1 MSLYRKQQN
10 SQELKKKIQKILQVL
25 FFFTIGII
33 IFWLIYKDQDIHMI
47 KSVLKNDVNYVW
59 VWISL
64 IIGVLSH
71 ISRAVRWNLLIE
83 PLGSKPR
90 LLNTFSSVMIGYIM
104 NLVIPRMGEVTRCGV
119 LARYEK
125 ISFAKLIGT
134 VVTERI
140 MDVATLFLLTIFVA
154 VSQFGYLTGLLQ
166 KNPEIGQKAV
176 TVVTSPYLAVMVVI
190 TAIVLIFF
198 RKRIKA
204 SRLYKKV
211 GKSVQHLKEGLISF
225 KMVKKKGALIFHSL
239 FIWIMYY
246 MMMYVAFFAFDFTA
260 HLSPFAGL
268 TTFVMGS
275 FGMLAPVQ
283 GGLGTWHFMVK
294 ESLSLYGVPNEQGI
308 IFAFVAHTT
317 MNLMVI
323 LLGLVSLM
331 ALPFLNR
338 KNLKNNHPGETNL

>member
-1 MSLYRKQQN
+1 M
-10 SQELKKKIQKILQVL
+10 KKKIQKILQVL
-25 FFFTIGII
+25 FFFAVGII
-33 IFWLIYKDQDIHMI
+33 IFWLIYKDQDINMI
-47 KSVLKNDVNYVW
+47 KSVLKNDVNYAW

-64 IIGVLSH
+64 IIGILSH
-71 ISRAVRWNLLIE
+71 ISRAVRWNLLIG
-83 PLGSKPR
+83 PMGSKPG
-90 LLNTFSSVMIGYIM
+90 LLNTFSSVMIGYVM

-125 ISFAKLIGT
+125 ISFARLIGT

-140 MDVATLFLLTIFVA
+140 MDVATLFLFTIIVA

-166 KNPEIGQKAV
+166 KNPEIGQKAMSII
-176 TVVTSPYLAVMVVI
+176 TSPYLAVFVVT
-190 TAIVLIFF
+190 TALAVIFL
-198 RKRIKA
+198 RKRFMA
-204 SRLYKKV
+204 TRLYKKV
-211 GKSVQHLKEGLISF
+211 GKSVEHLKEGLISF

-239 FIWIMYY
+239 FIWIMYF

-323 LLGLVSLM
+323 MLGLVSWM

-338 KNLKNNHPGETNL
+338 KNLKNNQSGEDNR